1 MPDPEPDKGDAGSG
15 ERRDKKGRPR
25 RRSGGGSGGGDS
37 TDSEPSGVPGS
48 EISARF
54 APGGGKK
61 KKYVDDPDKMTL
73 ALLSSMI
80 QKQPQVIP
88 VATQPSGAVQIPMRP
103 RVPEKQKPQ
112 IVVKQTV
119 KQVQGPDKPKR
130 KKRKP
135 GIGKS
140 RKEYNALKREV
151 KSRLTAQK
159 KVTFEKH
166 NARIKK
172 LPAKERAAA
181 ELKARHSR
189 LVKQMKTGKS
199 LKTLDAI
206 AAAIRVAKKLKW

>member
-1 MPDPEPDKGDAGSG
+1 MVDKFVLN
-15 ERRDKKGRPR
+15 K
-25 RRSGGGSGGGDS
+25 
-37 TDSEPSGVPGS
+37 
-48 EISARF
+48 
-54 APGGGKK
+54 
-61 KKYVDDPDKMTL
+61 
-73 ALLSSMI
+73 
-80 QKQPQVIP
+80 
-88 VATQPSGAVQIPMRP
+88 
-103 RVPEKQKPQ
+103 
-112 IVVKQTV
+112 
-119 KQVQGPDKPKR
+119 VQGPDKPKR

-140 RKEYNALKREV
+140 RKEYNAIKREV

-159 KVTFEKH
+159 KTTFEKH

-172 LPAKERAAA
+172 LPAKERAAARKKLRA